1 MAKILIF
8 IMKRIKMNK
17 IQEDIIRIK
26 KLMNESEELDE
37 GLLDT
42 IKDFLSR
49 ISKSE
54 PVTKIKD
61 KLKDIFDID
70 GDETDIAKITTSDDD
85 FYDKVLDCLG
95 APKTYSNKLF
105 FYAWRQA
112 EGGTAKNNPF
122 NTTYKRDLKKDQYDD
137 YNSVGVK
144 NYANRYIG
152 IEATCKTLKIGKYSD
167 IVDALKSGDAFD
179 KIDKMKSLKTWG
191 TGDLLVKV
199 ANSYK
204 EGSTPKPNPIA

>member
-1 MAKILIF
+1 
-8 IMKRIKMNK
+8 MNK

-42 IKDFLSR
+42 LKDFLSK

-54 PVTKIKD
+54 PVTKIKN
-61 KLKDIFDID
+61 KLKDIFDVD
-70 GDETDIAKITTSDDD
+70 TGSDVEKITTSDDD
-85 FYDKVLDCLG
+85 FYDDILDCLD

-122 NTTYKRDLKKDQYDD
+122 NTTYKSGLKSDQYTD

-144 NYANRYIG
+144 NYETPVIG
-152 IEATCKTLKIGKYSD
+152 VEATCKTLKINKYRD

-179 KIDKMKSLKTWG
+179 KIDEMKSLKTWG